1 MQNLTEYNSIY
12 YLSVNEVENIVIL
25 EMKTVY
31 IYVTEDFQI
40 LNSTI
45 LYTVASFVCTAIAKQ
60 DLFLSF
66 ASPPVPNERSLS
78 SYLNLFL

>member
-1 MQNLTEYNSIY
+1 MQNLAEYNSIY
-12 YLSVNEVENIVIL
+12 YLSVNEVESIVIL

-45 LYTVASFVCTAIAKQ
+45 LYTVASLVCTAIAKQ
-60 DLFLSF
+60 DLFLSLPLRL
-66 ASPPVPNERSLS
+66 SQMRGLYPPI
-78 SYLNLFL
+78 